1 MNQYMSE
8 GAAVIELG
16 ADARSRFI
24 NRTYAHLTGAIFAF
38 TAFEVALFKSG
49 MAESIARTFGGNW
62 MLVLGAFIVVGWMA
76 SGVAHRAE
84 SSSAQYAALSVYV
97 LAEAVIFVPLLYVAD
112 AVAPGAIASAATITF
127 VGFAGLTATV
137 FITGQDFSF
146 LGGLLKWVGIMAL
159 VAIFGGLIFGFQLG
173 TWFSVAMVGLAG
185 ASILYTT
192 SNVLHHY
199 PEDRYIA
206 ASLELFAAVALML
219 WYVLRIFL
227 LRGED

>member
-1 MNQYMSE
+1 MSQYLSQ

-24 NRTYAHLTGAIFAF
+24 NRTYAHLTGAVFAF
-38 TAFEVALFKSG
+38 TGLEIALFKSG
-49 MAESIARTFGGNW
+49 IADNIVRALGGNW
-62 MLVLGAFIVVGWMA
+62 MLVLGAFIVVGWLA
-76 SGVAHRAE
+76 SSIAHRAT
-84 SSSAQYAALSVYV
+84 SSGMQYAALAAYV
-97 LAEAVIFVPLLYVAD
+97 VAEAVIFVPILWMAD
-112 AVAPGAIASAATITF
+112 RFAPGAISSAALITF

-146 LGGLLKWVGIMAL
+146 LGGLLKWMGIVAL
-159 VAIFGGLIFGFQLG
+159 LAIFGGLIFGFQLG

-227 LRGED
+227 MRGDD